1 MITSPLLG
9 REPHEKGGEGG
20 ERVANEIG
28 RLRVRSETI
37 SADYSWVG
45 AVGDSVSGLQSPNP
59 SPGLARVDTF
69 LDHLSYYKTEE
80 DKEE

>member
-1 MITSPLLG
+1 MVITSPLLG

-45 AVGDSVSGLQSPNP
+45 AVSDSESGRHCPNP
-59 SPGLARVDTF
+59 SPGLARVDN
-69 LDHLSYYKTEE
+69 LPDHLSYYKA
-80 DKEE
+80 